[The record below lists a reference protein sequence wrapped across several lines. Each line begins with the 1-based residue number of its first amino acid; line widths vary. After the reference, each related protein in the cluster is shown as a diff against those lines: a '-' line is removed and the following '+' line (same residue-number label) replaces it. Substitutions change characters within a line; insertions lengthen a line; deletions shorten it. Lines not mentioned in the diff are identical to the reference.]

1 MTDYAQLR
9 KNAEVFVPTGIIL
22 PWTTA
27 TIPDGFLLC
36 DGDPVSRTTYA
47 ALFAV
52 IGTTYGTGDGSTTF
66 NLPDLEGKQM
76 VFDDG
81 NTTLAG
87 NSGAGSATINT
98 NINTSSFNL
107 VSAASGSTGSTSLT
121 PNMLP
126 AHTHK
131 MFGANPSRPGT
142 GSVISNPNQNVVF
155 EGSGGNAGYIMRSD
169 PNNATPTG
177 GNTGSA
183 FNANANNGTRHA
195 HNASSITVNTNKSG
209 TINAATNNVSS
220 LLYTSLVLN
229 AIIKF

>member
-1 MTDYAQLR
+1 MTDYAQLKR
-9 KNAEVFVPTGIIL
+9 NSEVFVPTGIIL

-52 IGTTYGTGDGSTTF
+52 IGTTYGSGDGSLTF
-66 NLPDLEGKQM
+66 NLPNLEGKQI
-76 VFDDG
+76 VFDDS

-87 NSGAGSATINT
+87 NSGAASATINT

-107 VSAASGSTGSTSLT
+107 VSAASGSTGSTALT
-121 PNMLP
+121 ADDLP

-131 MFGANPSRPGT
+131 MFGGNTSRPSS
-142 GSVISNPNQNVVF
+142 GSVILSPNKNVVF
-155 EGSGGNAGYIMRSD
+155 EGSGGNAGYIMHSD

-183 FNANANNGTRHA
+183 FNGNAFNGVGHSHT
-195 HNASSITVNTNKSG
+195 ASSITVNTNKSG
-209 TINAATNNVSS
+209 SINATTNNVSS
-220 LLYTSLVLN
+220 LLFSSVVLN